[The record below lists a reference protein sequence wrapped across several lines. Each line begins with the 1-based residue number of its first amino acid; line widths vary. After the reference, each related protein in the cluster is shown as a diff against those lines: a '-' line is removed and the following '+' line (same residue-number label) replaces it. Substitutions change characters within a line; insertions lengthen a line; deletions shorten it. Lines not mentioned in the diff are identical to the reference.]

1 MTKSDYIVSIQKVT
15 KVYNS
20 KFSLFSELIKKK
32 SPKLRS
38 FDSGFA
44 PLSEV
49 SFKVRK
55 GQSVGLLGLNGA
67 GKSTLLQI
75 LAKTL
80 RQTSGDIEVN
90 GKVIALLELGAGF
103 NIDFTG
109 RENLYLYASLLGY
122 KKKEMPELIDEV
134 ITFSELGEK
143 VDFPLRTYSSGMV
156 MRLAFSIAV
165 HSSADLIIVD
175 ESLAVGD
182 FLFQQKCYRKI
193 TQLLENGLSLILV
206 SHSPNL
212 ILEYCDQVLVLE
224 KGKNIFWGSAKEGIE
239 FFQKRCLENKIK
251 FENTGD
257 KLPKKATSFDI
268 NCVELIN
275 TKAFKSNGDLSNTFT
290 FSESIFLEFS
300 ILFKK
305 PLIDV
310 HCGFQIKDQNG
321 KIIFGINTN
330 SLHKIGENFKVNDA
344 ASYVFQIRDQKLNT
358 GKYSVSLG
366 VASEVEKNFTGTT
379 FKSPLIYLHDVL
391 TFSIIKKKP
400 DDNLWSGDIFL
411 ETSCQI
417 TKLT

>member
-1 MTKSDYIVSIQKVT
+1 MMKGEYIVSAQKVT

-20 KFSLFSELIKKK
+20 KFSFLSELIRKKNSK
-32 SPKLRS
+32 FKS
-38 FDSGFA
+38 FDSEFV
-44 PLSEV
+44 PLSDV
-49 SFKVRK
+49 SFKVLK
-55 GQSVGLLGLNGA
+55 GHSVGLLGLNGA

-80 RQTSGDIEVN
+80 RQTSGDIEIN

-122 KKKEMPELIDEV
+122 KKKEMPELFDQV
-134 ITFSELGEK
+134 LTFSELGEK
-143 VDFPLRTYSSGMV
+143 VDLPLRTYSSGMV

-165 HSSADLIIVD
+165 HSAADLIIVD

-193 TQLLENGLSLILV
+193 SQLLDKGLSLILV

-212 ILEYCDQVLVLE
+212 ILEFCDQALVLE
-224 KGKNIFWGSAKEGIE
+224 KGKNIFYGRAKEGVE

-257 KLPKKATSFDI
+257 KLPEQSTSFDI

-275 TKAFKSNGDLSNTFT
+275 TKIFKSNGGVSNTFT
-290 FSESIFLEFS
+290 FSESIFFEFT

-305 PLIDV
+305 SLIDV

-330 SLHKIGENFKVNDA
+330 ALHKSGENFNANDS

-358 GKYSVSLG
+358 GNYSVSLG
-366 VASEVEKNFTGTT
+366 VASEVEQNFTSTT

-391 TFSIIKKKP
+391 TFSIIKNKP
-400 DDNLWSGDIFL
+400 SVNMWSGDIFL
-411 ETSCQI
+411 ETTCHI
-417 TKLT
+417 TKLK

>member
-1 MTKSDYIVSIQKVT
+1 MTKSKYIVSAQKVT
-15 KVYNS
+15 KVYKT
-20 KFSLFSELIKKK
+20 KFSLFSELIGKENSMFK
-32 SPKLRS
+32 S
-38 FDSGFA
+38 FDSVFA
-44 PLSEV
+44 SLSDV

-55 GQSVGLLGLNGA
+55 GHSVGLLGLNGA

-80 RQTSGDIEVN
+80 RQTSGNVEVY

-122 KKKEMPELIDEV
+122 KKKDMPDLFDKV
-134 ITFSELGEK
+134 LTFSELGEY
-143 VDFPLRTYSSGMV
+143 VDLPLRTYSSGMV

-165 HSSADLIIVD
+165 HSAADLIIVD

-193 TQLLENGLSLILV
+193 SQLLERGLSLILV

-212 ILEYCDQVLVLE
+212 ILEFCDQVLVLE
-224 KGKNIFWGSAKEGIE
+224 KGKNIFFGCAKEGVE
-239 FFQKRCLENKIK
+239 FFQKKCLEKKIK
-251 FENTGD
+251 IENTGD
-257 KLPKKATSFDI
+257 KISKKSTSFDI
-268 NCVELIN
+268 NFVELIN
-275 TKAFKSNGDLSNTFT
+275 TKILNSNRDVSNTFT
-290 FSESIFLEFS
+290 FSESIFFEFT

-305 PLIDV
+305 SLIDV

-330 SLHKIGENFKVNDA
+330 ALHKKGENFDFNDSA
-344 ASYVFQIRDQKLNT
+344 RYVFQITDQKLNT

-366 VASEVEKNFTGTT
+366 VASEVEQNFTSTT
-379 FKSPLIYLHDVL
+379 FKSPLVYLHDVL
-391 TFSIIKKKP
+391 TFSIIKVEP
-400 DDNLWSGDIFL
+400 YDNMWSGDIFL
-411 ETSCQI
+411 ETTCQI
-417 TKLT
+417 TKLK